1 MVVTKNQYR
10 GEDFLKKGGGTWTVC
25 KFKRGGGGGGGA
37 NGGGCVFEGEDACY
51 EFSLGLHVI

>member
-10 GEDFLKKGGGTWTVC
+10 GEDFLKKGGGVGI
-25 KFKRGGGGGGGA
+25 KE
-37 NGGGCVFEGEDACY
+37 GGCVFEGEDACY

>member
-10 GEDFLKKGGGTWTVC
+10 GEDFLKKGGGLGQ
-25 KFKRGGGGGGGA
+25 FANLRGGGGVGIKE
-37 NGGGCVFEGEDACY
+37 GGCVFEGEDACY

>member
-25 KFKRGGGGGGGA
+25 KFKRGGGGMDSKRGV
-37 NGGGCVFEGEDACY
+37 VFLKERMHAMNFHWACM
-51 EFSLGLHVI
+51 